1 VSRLR
6 DILLPVKLSAGPD
19 RWCWRVDPKGVFSV
33 KSAYSH
39 LVKEGVGMME
49 GSRGVNKVFDQIWRS
64 PAPSKIIAFSW
75 QVLHN
80 RIPTRDNL
88 ALRGIIRGNASR
100 NCVMCVDHLE
110 SVAHLLLHC
119 DFAFKI

>member
-1 VSRLR
+1 VWNFLWRRNLFSWEVDLVSRLR
-6 DILLPVKLSAGPD
+6 YILLPVKLSAGPD

-64 PAPSKIIAFSW
+64 LAP
-75 QVLHN
+75 
-80 RIPTRDNL
+80 
-88 ALRGIIRGNASR
+88 
-100 NCVMCVDHLE
+100 
-110 SVAHLLLHC
+110 
-119 DFAFKI
+119 